1 MRPQRKPS
9 FQRERSENVQKT
21 LTVFNPISAP
31 IYMRNGIYSNIHEE
45 WNILLSIKV
54 TWETIFKKPVA

>member
-1 MRPQRKPS
+1 M
-9 FQRERSENVQKT
+9 EYT
-21 LTVFNPISAP
+21 P